1 VRCGCLAKRVL
12 SRRFLPGDPH
22 VEEPYRLT
30 PRLALRVGLLGMVA
44 IAVFAALF
52 LRLWSLQVLNG
63 AQLLRAAENNQRREV
78 RVQAARGAIL
88 DRNGLPLVINVPGT
102 IVQIDQASLPKRK
115 SIRLREIRRL
125 ARVLKMPAREIGAN
139 LIRHR
144 NDLLTPVT
152 IKSDVSDAQ
161 AGYLTE
167 RTDDFP
173 GVSVP
178 VVPLR
183 YYPHRELGAHVLGYT
198 GEISQQQLETLAKQG
213 YRSGDV
219 IGQTGIEA
227 EYDKYLRGIS
237 GLAIKRVDSLG
248 RQQGSTTLLEPA
260 HSGEAVRLTLDLKL
274 QMAAE
279 AALRY
284 GIDRARSSAC
294 QGCWYSNGGAIV
306 AMDPRDGS
314 IRALASSPTYRPS
327 LFVGRVRE
335 KALDAAGLTFRTAK
349 AANYPAL
356 DRAIDAAYPPGSTF
370 KPVTALAAMQEHIL
384 QPFEPLA
391 CTGQYTNHGQ
401 VFKNWDPFVNESMTL
416 TTALARS
423 CDTYFYQVG
432 YRFYGM
438 PSERGP
444 RLQAWAHRFGFGQ
457 KTGVDL
463 GSEVSG
469 LLPTPDWRKK
479 TFTKKTDPGHWQID
493 SLWKPGD
500 SIQLAIGQKDLL
512 VTPLQMTRFYAM
524 VANGGEL
531 VTPHL
536 LLDVEQPSA
545 NRAPGR
551 VLPTPRPPA
560 PEPTNVDAQALAVVR
575 EGLYEATHST
585 LGTSSAIFGS
595 FPIPIS
601 GKTGTAEK
609 SIDPGDGYMHTFNQS
624 WWCGYGPSD
633 SPDLVV
639 CALIENGGHGGDA
652 AAPAA
657 LKVFEEFF
665 HKQASQNGPIHSD

>member
-1 VRCGCLAKRVL
+1 LARRVI

-44 IAVFAALF
+44 IGVFAALF
-52 LRLWSLQVLNG
+52 LRLWSLQILNG

-152 IKSDVSDAQ
+152 IKSDISDAQ

-183 YYPHRELGAHVLGYT
+183 YYPHRELAAHVLGYT
-198 GEISQQQLETLAKQG
+198 GEISQEQLKALVKQG

-227 EYDKYLRGIS
+227 EYDRYLRGIS

-260 HSGEAVRLTLDLKL
+260 HPGEAVRLTLDLKL

-284 GIDRARSSAC
+284 GIDRARSSGC

-327 LFVGRVRE
+327 LFVGRVRQ
-335 KALDAAGLTFRTAK
+335 KALDAAGLTGRTAK

-401 VFKNWDPFVNESMTL
+401 VFKNWDPFVNEAMTL

-479 TFTKKTDPGHWQID
+479 TFTKQTDPGHWQID

-512 VTPLQMTRFYAM
+512 VTPLQMARFYSM
-524 VANGGEL
+524 IANGGKL
-531 VTPHL
+531 VTPRL

-551 VLPTPRPPA
+551 VLPTPRPAA

-665 HKQASQNGPIHSD
+665 HKRASQNGPIHSD

>member
-1 VRCGCLAKRVL
+1 LAKRVL
-12 SRRFLPGDPH
+12 SRRFLPPDPN

-30 PRLALRVGLLGMVA
+30 PRLALRVGLLGVA
-44 IAVFAALF
+44 AVAVFATLL
-52 LRLWSLQVLNG
+52 LRLWSLQILNG
-63 AQLLRAAENNQRREV
+63 AQLLRASENNQRREV
-78 RVQAARGAIL
+78 RLPSPRGAIL

-102 IVQIDQASLPKRK
+102 IVQIDQSTLPQRK
-115 SIRLREIRRL
+115 SVRLRELRRL
-125 ARVLKMPAREIGAN
+125 ARVLKMSPSDIGGT
-139 LIRHR
+139 LRRHR
-144 NDLLTPVT
+144 GDLLTPVT
-152 IKSDVSDAQ
+152 IKSDVSDLQ
-161 AGYLTE
+161 AAYLSE
-167 RTDDFP
+167 RADDFP
-173 GVSVP
+173 GVDVET
-178 VVPLR
+178 VPLR
-183 YYPHRELGAHVLGYT
+183 YYPHRELAAHVLGYT
-198 GEISQQQLETLAKQG
+198 GDISQQQLDRLAKQG
-213 YRSGDV
+213 YRAGDT

-227 EYDKYLRGIS
+227 QYDRYLRGTP

-248 RQQGSTTLLEPA
+248 RPVAPTTPLVPA
-260 HSGEAVRLTLDLKL
+260 HPGEAVRLTIDMKL

-279 AALRY
+279 QALRY
-284 GIDRARSSAC
+284 GIERARSSGC

-306 AMDPRDGS
+306 ALDPRDGS
-314 IRALASSPTYRPS
+314 IRALASNPTYPPS
-327 LFVGRVRE
+327 LYVGRVRQR
-335 KALDAAGLTFRTAK
+335 ALDAAGLTARSAR
-349 AANYPAL
+349 AMNYPAL

-384 QPFEPLA
+384 QPYEPLA

-401 VFKNWDPFVNESMTL
+401 VFKNWDPFVNEAMTL
-416 TTALARS
+416 PTALAQS

-438 PSERGP
+438 PSRLGP
-444 RLQAWAHRFGFGQ
+444 RLQAWASRFGFGQ

-479 TFTKKTDPGHWQID
+479 TFTPKTDPGHWQID

-512 VTPLQMTRFYAM
+512 VTPLQMARFYALI
-524 VANGGEL
+524 ANGGKL

-536 LLDVEQPSA
+536 LLDVEQPSLDR
-545 NRAPGR
+545 RAGH

-575 EGLYEATHST
+575 EGLYEATHSA
-585 LGTSSAIFGS
+585 LGTSSAIFGT

-609 SIDPGDGYMHTFNQS
+609 SIDPGDGYMHIFNQS
-624 WWCGYGPSD
+624 WWCGYGPSN

-665 HKQASQNGPIHSD
+665 HKQSTQTGPIHSD

>member
-1 VRCGCLAKRVL
+1 LARRVI

-52 LRLWSLQVLNG
+52 LRLWSLQILNG

-260 HSGEAVRLTLDLKL
+260 HPGEAVRLTLDLKL

-284 GIDRARSSAC
+284 GIDRARSSGC

-327 LFVGRVRE
+327 LFVGRVRQ
-335 KALDAAGLTFRTAK
+335 KALDAAGLTARTAK

-401 VFKNWDPFVNESMTL
+401 VFKNWDPFVNEAMTL

-479 TFTKKTDPGHWQID
+479 TFTKQTDPGHWQID

-512 VTPLQMTRFYAM
+512 VTPLQMARFYSM
-524 VANGGEL
+524 IANGGKL
-531 VTPHL
+531 VTPRL

-665 HKQASQNGPIHSD
+665 HKRASQNGPIHSD

>member
-1 VRCGCLAKRVL
+1 MARRVI

-52 LRLWSLQVLNG
+52 LRLWSLQILNG

-125 ARVLKMPAREIGAN
+125 ARVLKRPAREIGAS

-144 NDLLTPVT
+144 SDLLTPVT

-183 YYPHRELGAHVLGYT
+183 FYPHRELAAHVLGYT
-198 GEISQQQLETLAKQG
+198 GEISQQQLKALAKQG

-227 EYDKYLRGIS
+227 EYDRYLRGVS

-260 HSGEAVRLTLDLKL
+260 HPGEAVRLTLDLKL

-284 GIDRARSSAC
+284 GIDRARSSGC

-327 LFVGRVRE
+327 LYVGRVRQQ
-335 KALDAAGLTFRTAK
+335 ALDAAGLTSRTAK
-349 AANYPAL
+349 AQNYPAL

-401 VFKNWDPFVNESMTL
+401 VFKNWDPFVNEAMTL

-457 KTGVDL
+457 KTAIDL
-463 GSEVSG
+463 GSEITG
-469 LLPTPDWRKK
+469 LLPTPDWRKQ
-479 TFTKKTDPGHWQID
+479 TYTKKTDPKNWQID

-512 VTPLQMTRFYAM
+512 VTPMQMARFYAM
-524 VANGGEL
+524 IANGGKL
-531 VTPHL
+531 VAPRL
-536 LLDVEQPSA
+536 LLDVEQASA

-551 VLPTPRPPA
+551 VLPTPRPRA
-560 PEPTNVDAQALAVVR
+560 PEATNVDAQALAVVR

-585 LGTSSAIFGS
+585 LGTSSAIFSS

-609 SIDPGDGYMHTFNQS
+609 FIDPGDGYMHTFNQS

>member
-1 VRCGCLAKRVL
+1 MAKRAL
-12 SRRFLPGDPH
+12 SRRFLPPDPN

-30 PRLALRVGLLGMVA
+30 PRLALRVGLLGVVA
-44 IAVFAALF
+44 VAVFATLF
-52 LRLWSLQVLNG
+52 LRLWSLQILNG

-78 RVQAARGAIL
+78 RLPAPRGAIL

-102 IVQIDQASLPKRK
+102 IVQIDQSTLPQRK
-115 SIRLREIRRL
+115 GVRLREIRRL
-125 ARVLKMPAREIGAN
+125 ARVLKMSPSDIGGN
-139 LIRHR
+139 LRRHR
-144 NDLLTPVT
+144 SDLLTPVT
-152 IKSDVSDAQ
+152 VKSDVTDLQ
-161 AGYLTE
+161 AAYLSE
-167 RTDDFP
+167 RADDFP
-173 GVSVP
+173 GVDVET
-178 VVPLR
+178 VPLR
-183 YYPHRELGAHVLGYT
+183 YYPHRELAAHVLGYT
-198 GEISQQQLETLAKQG
+198 GEISQQQLDALAKQG
-213 YRSGDV
+213 YRAGDT

-227 EYDKYLRGIS
+227 QYDRYLRGTP

-248 RQQGSTTLLEPA
+248 RPVAPTTPLVPA
-260 HSGEAVRLTLDLKL
+260 HPGEAVRLTIDLKL
-274 QMAAE
+274 QLAAE
-279 AALRY
+279 QALRY
-284 GIDRARSSAC
+284 GIERARSSGC

-306 AMDPRDGS
+306 ALDPRDGS
-314 IRALASSPTYRPS
+314 IRALASNPTYPPS
-327 LFVGRVRE
+327 LYVGRVRE
-335 KALDAAGLTFRTAK
+335 RALDAAGLTARSAR
-349 AANYPAL
+349 AMNYPAL

-384 QPFEPLA
+384 QPYEPLA

-401 VFKNWDPFVNESMTL
+401 VFKNWDPYVNEAMTL
-416 TTALARS
+416 PTALAQS

-438 PSERGP
+438 PARLGP
-444 RLQAWAHRFGFGQ
+444 RLQAWASRFGFGQ
-457 KTGVDL
+457 KTGIDL
-463 GSEVSG
+463 GSEVTG

-479 TFTKKTDPGHWQID
+479 TFTPKTDPGHWQID

-512 VTPLQMTRFYAM
+512 VTPLQMARFYAM
-524 VANGGEL
+524 IANGGKL

-536 LLDVEQPSA
+536 LLDVEQPSLTRSA
-545 NRAPGR
+545 GR
-551 VLPTPRPPA
+551 VLPTPRPAA

-585 LGTSSAIFGS
+585 LGTSSAIFGT
-595 FPIPIS
+595 FPVPIS

-609 SIDPGDGYMHTFNQS
+609 SIDPGDGYMHIFNQS

-665 HKQASQNGPIHSD
+665 HKQSAQTGPIHSD